1 MSRLK
6 KSFILDTQFDLE
18 KYLCTDFAKR
28 FGRKEEDK
36 FLNGNGQTEPQ
47 GLSAEG
53 CYCDN

>member
-36 FLNGNGQTEPQ
+36 FLIGK
-47 GLSAEG
+47 EG
-53 CYCDN
+53 KYV